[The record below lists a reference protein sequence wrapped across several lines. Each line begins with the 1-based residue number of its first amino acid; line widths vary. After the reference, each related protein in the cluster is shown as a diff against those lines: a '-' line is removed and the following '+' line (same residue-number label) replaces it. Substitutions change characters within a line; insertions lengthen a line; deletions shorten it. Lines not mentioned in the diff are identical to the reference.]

1 MQVPR
6 VDTDS
11 KYIHKTHIKNDKDFI
26 YSTIVNLPLGPQQV
40 TRTQRKKAHNQIT
53 IEVEQYGTFVTG
65 LLMILHASQT
75 FIVHSFASMGCNI

>member
-11 KYIHKTHIKNDKDFI
+11 KYIHNTHIKNDKDFI

-53 IEVEQYGTFVTG
+53 IEVEQYGTLSLVF
-65 LLMILHASQT
+65 
-75 FIVHSFASMGCNI
+75 